1 LGLVGQQI
9 QQAVIVYLRLFQR
22 HQAEVQAVRDRLVRA
37 ATVRQVVVV
46 LLESLTL
53 RVELELVDKVTQ
65 VAQVQII
72 LMVAVAVAVAQVL
85 LELLLR
91 FRVLHQ
97 VMVVQ
102 ERQAA

>member
-1 LGLVGQQI
+1 M
-9 QQAVIVYLRLFQR
+9 
-22 HQAEVQAVRDRLVRA
+22 
-37 ATVRQVVVV
+37 
-46 LLESLTL
+46 
-53 RVELELVDKVTQ
+53 
-65 VAQVQII
+65 AQVQII

-85 LELLLR
+85 LELLLH